1 MKLTLKLRAFTLVEL
16 LVVIAIIGVLVAL
29 LLPAVQAARE
39 AARRSSCTN
48 KMKQLGIAVHNYH
61 DTNKV
66 FPPGKLL
73 LRKSTTAITSYHD
86 KWYVN
91 WAVSILPFMEQQSL
105 FDVFHEQGASGKP
118 YYQDESVYAAGFA
131 SIDANPDSTRAIERA
146 CATPL
151 SIYLC
156 PSDSGALS
164 EKRGLPTNVTAT
176 GQWAYGS
183 YRGFTTRYSY
193 NGYAP
198 GTKGCGSLDFPD
210 CSRGIP
216 DSWRGLFHHVGQTFV
231 FDGTGGYGTNRSFDC
246 ETFGTV
252 TDGTSNTNIFTEH
265 HHHKTDVAFEDGRN
279 TFWASSVAM
288 HNTAAAGPFSG
299 TLKIYDFSLCKASAD
314 VTICYRGSGAYHP
327 GGFNATRG
335 DGSVTF
341 ITHTI
346 EGNLWAI
353 AAAIADRDRIPLP

>member
-1 MKLTLKLRAFTLVEL
+1 MKLILKQKAFTLVEL
-16 LVVIAIIGVLVAL
+16 LVVIAIIGVLIAL

-66 FPPGKLL
+66 FPPGKLI
-73 LRKSTTAITSYHD
+73 LRRSTTPVTSQHD
-86 KWYVN
+86 KWYLS
-91 WAVSILPFMEQQSL
+91 WAVSILSFMEQQSL
-105 FDVFHEQGASGKP
+105 FDTFFEQGSNNVP
-118 YYQDESVYAAGFA
+118 YYQDESVYVAGFA
-131 SIDANPDSTRAIERA
+131 GLDANPDSTRAVERA

-151 SIYLC
+151 AAYLC
-156 PSDSGALS
+156 PSDSGAIS

-183 YRGFTTRYSY
+183 YRGFANRYSY
-193 NGYAP
+193 NGYAAGTP
-198 GTKGCGSLDFPD
+198 GSGYYDFPD
-210 CSRGIP
+210 SGRGLP

-231 FDGTGGYGTNRSFDC
+231 FGGTGGYGTNRSFDC
-246 ETFGTV
+246 ETFGTMI
-252 TDGTSNTNIFTEH
+252 DGTSNTNIFTEH
-265 HHHKTDVAFEDGRN
+265 HHHKTDDAFDDGRN

-299 TLKIYDFSLCKASAD
+299 TLKVYDFSLCKASTNV
-314 VTICYRGSGAYHP
+314 VTCYRGSGAYHS
-327 GGFNATRG
+327 GGFNVTRG

-341 ITHTI
+341 IAQTI
-346 EGNLWAI
+346 EGNIWAM